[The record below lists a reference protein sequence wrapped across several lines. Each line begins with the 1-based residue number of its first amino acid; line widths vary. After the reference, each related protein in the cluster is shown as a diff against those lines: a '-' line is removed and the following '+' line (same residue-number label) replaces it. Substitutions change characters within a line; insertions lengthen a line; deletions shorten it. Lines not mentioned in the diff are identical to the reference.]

1 MSRYD
6 EAFKHPNTGSMDFGV
21 EEVCRKISCEPNF
34 EKLSLSPTIVAQKS
48 IQSFPK
54 MQTAVWPFPPAV
66 VPDSLTGDRGYML
79 YPNSIEVLA
88 AYDNTF
94 ASRFDE
100 DPILQTVLFHL
111 GRKTAVEYDGNDMFN
126 SFKFTLKQALVTRAK
141 YAIALYMAFVY
152 KLKQAQINGEKE
164 TFFTIETDRYRVLEE
179 MYNTSGILS
188 NYKKV
193 MSPDLDEYM
202 KVISPSK
209 FEETVE
215 EMCIQVK
222 AKYSNK

>member
-1 MSRYD
+1 MS
-6 EAFKHPNTGSMDFGV
+6 GSD
-21 EEVCRKISCEPNF
+21 SAP
-34 EKLSLSPTIVAQKS
+34 LVAAILNDRTVAGLIQENNELKNEIDVLQS
-48 IQSFPK
+48 IRSFPK
-54 MQTAVWPFPPAV
+54 MQTTVWPFPPAV

-111 GRKTAVEYDGNDMFN
+111 GRKTAEQYDGNDMFD

-141 YAIALYMAFVY
+141 YAVALYMAFVY

-164 TFFTIETDRYRVLEE
+164 TFVTIEIDRNRVLEE

-193 MSPDLDEYM
+193 MSPDLDKYM
-202 KVISPSK
+202 KVISPLK
-209 FEETVE
+209 FEATVE
-215 EMCIQVK
+215 EIIK
-222 AKYSNK
+222 AHNFNK

>member
-1 MSRYD
+1 MSQYD

-21 EEVCRKISCEPNF
+21 EEEVFRKMPCEPNL
-34 EKLSLSPTIVAQKS
+34 EKLTLAPIVSQKASIVSQKS
-48 IQSFPK
+48 IRPFPK
-54 MQTAVWPFPPAV
+54 MQTMVWPFLPAV

-188 NYKKV
+188 N
-193 MSPDLDEYM
+193 
-202 KVISPSK
+202 
-209 FEETVE
+209 
-215 EMCIQVK
+215 
-222 AKYSNK
+222 